1 MREPDAYITGEL
13 DPSEMEKQ
21 RQMDL
26 IGELLK
32 RGDFVAIEA
41 MGVKI
46 MTVEEWIAAKADEPP
61 DVIEIKNLN

>member
-1 MREPDAYITGEL
+1 MREPDAHITEI
-13 DPSEMEKQ
+13 DSSEMERQ
-21 RQMDL
+21 REMDL

-32 RGDFVAIEA
+32 LGDVAAIEA

-46 MTVEEWIAAKADEPP
+46 MTVEEWLAAKEGEPP